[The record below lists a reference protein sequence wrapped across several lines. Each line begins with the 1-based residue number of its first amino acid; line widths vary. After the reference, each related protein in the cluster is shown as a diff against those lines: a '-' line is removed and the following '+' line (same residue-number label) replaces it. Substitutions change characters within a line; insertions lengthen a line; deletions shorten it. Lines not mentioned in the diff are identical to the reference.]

1 MRQGGTRIRA
11 QHTLGDK
18 EDSGAQASNAMEGLG
33 ATFGET
39 LEIDVDIAEIRNL
52 RLRCTTGHV
61 IWAGC
66 QRSLPAGTSRRD
78 QGGC

>member
-52 RLRCTTGHV
+52 RLRAWHEDDK
-61 IWAGC
+61 IEGC
-66 QRSLPAGTSRRD
+66 
-78 QGGC
+78 

>member
-52 RLRCTTGHV
+52 RLRYRFGS
-61 IWAGC
+61 I
-66 QRSLPAGTSRRD
+66 SP
-78 QGGC
+78 

>member
-52 RLRCTTGHV
+52 RLRKEQHFGASLSCPHLVHGPHV
-61 IWAGC
+61 V
-66 QRSLPAGTSRRD
+66 
-78 QGGC
+78 